1 MYFVEDLAQMLMN
14 TIKWVSTRFF
24 FFSCNR
30 GQDNTLTFS
39 CVSHILTVLNYQ
51 VYSDDEF
58 GRWHVYSGERP
69 RAS

>member
-1 MYFVEDLAQMLMN
+1 MYFVEDFGANVNKYNQMGEHK
-14 TIKWVSTRFF
+14 IF

-51 VYSDDEF
+51 VCSDDEF
-58 GRWHVYSGERP
+58 ERWHVYSGERL
-69 RAS
+69 RAL